1 VPRSRWKK
9 KSYEEVAM
17 DELVDRLG
25 NKRAGQLIKSEDWN
39 GLVAAIEEL
48 SATVDARFASIDDRL
63 EELAGGVDA
72 LAADFGGFRQTVEP
86 LLGEYYRLTME
97 TARSGYAIG
106 ELAEITARVT
116 DLRGESLDL
125 TNEEDRPWIDFVVAS
140 WGQLKPASGFESLGG
155 AGDRAISVRT
165 DAQGIARVL
174 LRSDHAEGFTDED
187 EAEVAV
193 SLETTLP
200 TTNISIAQTILSAA
214 TPIEAKEMGAFRTLT
229 TEYDRTDA
237 VRVRNYADAYF
248 SKNTAL
254 ITGVIRPLFT
264 HRWLDYRSTVMAF
277 ARRDG
282 DPLTPDQSR
291 GVSSLQVTFRDW
303 IAPWIIT
310 DYFVET
316 SALVENFRDRL
327 VPKITSNLG
336 ESVVNVRAEV
346 GELVLDRGLIG
357 RQRDYRVIRG
367 ALDELT
373 TPQPPAFLNT
383 LTRSMQNAISVQQA
397 LESAQGF
404 ADQEVAFAAFADAAL
419 RTETNMVQVREDLTS
434 LVQQEVSQAEQTLR
448 TEVRQEQQAFRDSLL
463 AEDGP
468 IRSVENTVTAIE
480 GQVNALQGLDV
491 TDVKDRLSL
500 INGLENRLTRLE
512 RGQ

>member
-1 VPRSRWKK
+1 
-9 KSYEEVAM
+9 
-17 DELVDRLG
+17 
-25 NKRAGQLIKSEDWN
+25 
-39 GLVAAIEEL
+39 
-48 SATVDARFASIDDRL
+48 
-63 EELAGGVDA
+63 
-72 LAADFGGFRQTVEP
+72 
-86 LLGEYYRLTME
+86 
-97 TARSGYAIG
+97 
-106 ELAEITARVT
+106 
-116 DLRGESLDL
+116 
-125 TNEEDRPWIDFVVAS
+125 
-140 WGQLKPASGFESLGG
+140 
-155 AGDRAISVRT
+155 
-165 DAQGIARVL
+165 
-174 LRSDHAEGFTDED
+174 
-187 EAEVAV
+187 
-193 SLETTLP
+193 
-200 TTNISIAQTILSAA
+200 
-214 TPIEAKEMGAFRTLT
+214 
-229 TEYDRTDA
+229 
-237 VRVRNYADAYF
+237 
-248 SKNTAL
+248 
-254 ITGVIRPLFT
+254 
-264 HRWLDYRSTVMAF
+264 
-277 ARRDG
+277 
-282 DPLTPDQSR
+282 
-291 GVSSLQVTFRDW
+291 
-303 IAPWIIT
+303 
-310 DYFVET
+310 
-316 SALVENFRDRL
+316 
-327 VPKITSNLG
+327 
-336 ESVVNVRAEV
+336 V

-419 RTETNMVQVREDLTS
+419 RTETNMAQVREDLTS